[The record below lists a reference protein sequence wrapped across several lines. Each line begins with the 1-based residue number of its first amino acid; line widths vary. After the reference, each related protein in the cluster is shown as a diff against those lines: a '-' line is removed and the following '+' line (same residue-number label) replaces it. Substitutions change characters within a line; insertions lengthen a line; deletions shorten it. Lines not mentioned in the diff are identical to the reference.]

1 MEIKNKVKETSPTS
15 KQSGPFDSY
24 INSNSGQ
31 QQNCLLFHKLKMSA
45 FDVNVTMVGL
55 RCRRDLHSASVIWVV
70 IKLNV
75 YLIIFQ
81 IQKKNMLFVQ
91 NI

>member
-1 MEIKNKVKETSPTS
+1 MTIIIVLAQWVCVRSYNARRMMEIKNKVKETSPTS

-55 RCRRDLHSASVIWVV
+55 RCRRDLHSASVI
-70 IKLNV
+70 
-75 YLIIFQ
+75 
-81 IQKKNMLFVQ
+81 
-91 NI
+91 